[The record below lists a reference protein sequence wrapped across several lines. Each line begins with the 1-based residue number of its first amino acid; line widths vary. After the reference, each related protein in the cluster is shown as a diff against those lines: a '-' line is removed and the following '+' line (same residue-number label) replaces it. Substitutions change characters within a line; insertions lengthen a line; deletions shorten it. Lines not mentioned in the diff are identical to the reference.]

1 MLKDLELYTATEL
14 DQIKTVI
21 RDLFRSTC
29 ILQMTCNPET
39 LVFTDNPRYKMCVKY
54 REFIADYLEV
64 LDCELVHDSTE
75 HLFRVVGQG
84 AMVEKM
90 NLVTTRLVILLK
102 LIYHEKIMGEG
113 LNATVTTLGEI
124 RQMGMDTQLLTRKL
138 TDGEW
143 SEALNLMRVH
153 QMIALPCAINNMEDN
168 TRIYI
173 YNTVNIY
180 CNTASLGQLIEDYAM
195 TSEGADLEQ
204 EEMKVLEGG
213 EEELD
218 ETAEENI

>member
-1 MLKDLELYTATEL
+1 MLRDLELYTATEV

-21 RDLFRSTC
+21 QDLFRSTC
-29 ILQMTCNPET
+29 ILQMSCNPEN
-39 LVFTDNPRYKMCVKY
+39 LVFSDNARYKMCMKY

-64 LDCELVHDSTE
+64 LDCELVHDTSE
-75 HLFRVVGQG
+75 HLFRLIGKG

-90 NLVTTRLVILLK
+90 SLATTRLVILLK

-113 LNATVTTLGEI
+113 LNATVTTLSEI

-138 TDGEW
+138 TDSEW
-143 SEALNLMRVH
+143 SEALNLMRTH
-153 QMIALPCAINNMEDN
+153 QMIALPCAIGNLEDH

-180 CNTASLGQLIEDYAM
+180 CNTASLGQLVEDYAM
-195 TSEGADLEQ
+195 TGEVGAEQVELDTEEGAD
-204 EEMKVLEGG
+204 
-213 EEELD
+213 
-218 ETAEENI
+218 ETTEENI